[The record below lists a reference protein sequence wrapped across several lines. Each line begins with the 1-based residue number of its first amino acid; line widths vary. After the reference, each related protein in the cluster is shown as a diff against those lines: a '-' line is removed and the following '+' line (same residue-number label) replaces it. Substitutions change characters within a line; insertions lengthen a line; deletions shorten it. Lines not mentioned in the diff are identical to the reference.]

1 MMHGSE
7 PRPPALAV
15 SGVSHFYGRRKALD
29 DVTFAIAPATF
40 TVLLGLNGA
49 GKTTLFS
56 LITRLF
62 ATKSGHIRIFGHD
75 VARTPGEALRLI
87 GVVFQSRTLD
97 LDLSVMQNL
106 IYHAAL
112 HGIGRREARRRA
124 DELLTQIA
132 LADRAK
138 DKVRNLS
145 GGQMRRVEI
154 ARA

>member
-62 ATKSGHIRIFGHD
+62 ATRRGTIRIFGHD
-75 VARTPGEALRLI
+75 VAAAPGLRCACSASCS
-87 GVVFQSRTLD
+87 SRAPST
-97 LDLSVMQNL
+97 STS
-106 IYHAAL
+106 
-112 HGIGRREARRRA
+112 R
-124 DELLTQIA
+124 
-132 LADRAK
+132 
-138 DKVRNLS
+138 
-145 GGQMRRVEI
+145 
-154 ARA
+154 